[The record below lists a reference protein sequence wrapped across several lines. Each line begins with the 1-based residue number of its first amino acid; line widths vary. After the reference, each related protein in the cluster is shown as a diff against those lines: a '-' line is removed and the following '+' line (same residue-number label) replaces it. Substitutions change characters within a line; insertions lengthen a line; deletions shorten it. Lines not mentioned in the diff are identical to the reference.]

1 MKTSDS
7 APLLIVGGG
16 VAGLGLAWA
25 LSRTG
30 GRSITVLEREEQP
43 FRLSSAQNAA
53 ILRTAIDA
61 PATRA
66 LTRRTA
72 ELLRTPPADLTDR
85 PLVDRRGLIVVE
97 GRTGSPLPWWAEEV
111 TAAGEARLLEDAAL
125 EELWPAFRREGA
137 RAWLFPEA
145 GTIDIGR
152 LGASLHAAVLRAG
165 VTVRTGVEVR
175 RLLAGDGGDRSGPIR
190 GVELASGEQ
199 LEAATVCLA
208 AGAWA
213 GSLGATVGAS
223 FPGRPTRRHLFTTH
237 RDERV
242 DPAAPIVWDDAA
254 PFYCRPERGGL
265 LACVGDLDDCPP
277 LGSTAAPLPV
287 DSLVVRAARRAL
299 AERLPGLPNLQL
311 ERGWAAVRTLTEDD
325 TPVVGFDPT
334 VPGLFWCGALGGHG
348 MSLSLGLAELAARLL
363 SGEQDP
369 LAAPLAPDAP
379 RRAWAPERDWHESAA
394 PAGSASSPA

>member
-1 MKTSDS
+1 METSTA
-7 APLLIVGGG
+7 APILIVGGG

-30 GRSITVLEREEQP
+30 WRSITVLEREEQP
-43 FRLSSAQNAA
+43 FRVSSGQNAA

-72 ELLRTPPADLTDR
+72 ALLQAPPPDLTDR
-85 PLVDRRGLIVVE
+85 PLVDRRGLVVVE
-97 GRTGSPLPWWAEEV
+97 GRAGSPLPWWADEV
-111 TAAGEARLLEDAAL
+111 TAAAEARLLDEAEFEAL
-125 EELWPAFRREGA
+125 CPAFRREGA
-137 RAWLFPEA
+137 RAWLFHDA
-145 GTIDIGR
+145 GTIDIAR
-152 LGASLHAAVLRAG
+152 LGSCLDAAVRRAG
-165 VTVRTGVEVR
+165 VQVRTGVEVR
-175 RLLAGDGGDRSGPIR
+175 RVLADVDGAAR
-190 GVELASGEQ
+190 GVELAGGEM
-199 LEAATVCLA
+199 LEAPTVCLA

-213 GSLGATVGAS
+213 GVLGATVGAS

-254 PFYCRPERGGL
+254 PFYCRPEQGGL

-325 TPVVGFDPT
+325 TPVVGFDPA

-369 LAAPLAPDAP
+369 LAPPLAPDAP
-379 RRAWAPERDWHESAA
+379 RRAWTPERDWRASAA
-394 PAGSASSPA
+394 PAGSAAGPA